1 MPARR
6 PSSFVSVGRDRACGG
21 SGHTAPVSFLR
32 KLFNRGDPA
41 QDTPRERR
49 PSPAPSRSESPPA
62 RPEPRRKT
70 PTLADLSP
78 APHHA
83 YFEFVGGS
91 SSKFYAVSLEEEEGG
106 TWRVQFTYG
115 RIGSTRA
122 WDARVER
129 APWRKAA
136 NAYDAIVDERT
147 GKGYELRPW
156 PAALKLP
163 DGGTVDGDE
172 PLTNQAPQVLF
183 RAARRGEL
191 PPASGGTIA
200 GIALPD
206 GVLYAPEPEGGSRGD
221 GPVIWASIAP
231 VPQVSQ
237 LWSRLA
243 AEFGDTGIWPLVVD
257 ADHRFTGYDNYLMD
271 TPRGRHKE
279 AVAVL
284 RKGWND
290 VVGYDEDEPDEA
302 IAPFGR
308 QFPGLAAAT
317 PGPRA
322 DSVDRI
328 VAGLSGHLAL
338 VAVHRPADAVDAVG
352 WMGAA
357 NYDGDPLD
365 MSTVLRSWEL
375 RFDAYLVDLGTDTM
389 TLAVGRPPRDL
400 ASATA
405 IAAEHYAFCPDNI
418 DQGVGS
424 IREYAASLVNESA
437 WPFWWD

>member
-1 MPARR
+1 M
-6 PSSFVSVGRDRACGG
+6 SF
-21 SGHTAPVSFLR
+21 FR
-32 KLFNRGDPA
+32 KLFDRDGGKPD
-41 QDTPRERR
+41 RRR
-49 PSPAPSRSESPPA
+49 PIPAPSRSSPPPPA
-62 RPEPRRKT
+62 ASSAPRT

-91 SSKFYAVSLEEEEGG
+91 SSKFYAVSLEEEDAD
-106 TWRVQFTYG
+106 TWRVRITYG
-115 RIGSTRA
+115 RIRSSRA
-122 WDARVER
+122 WDVRVEG

-136 NAYDAIVDERT
+136 NAYDAIVDERI
-147 GKGYELRPW
+147 GKGYELRQW

-172 PLTNQAPQVLF
+172 PSTNQAPEVLF
-183 RAARRGEL
+183 RAAMRGEL
-191 PPASGGTIA
+191 PPARGGTIA

-221 GPVIWASIAP
+221 APVIWASTAP

-243 AEFGDTGIWPLVVD
+243 AAFGDTGIWPLVVD
-257 ADHRFTGYDNYLMD
+257 ADHGFTGYDNYLMD

-290 VVGYDEDEPDEA
+290 VVGYDEDDPDEA

-308 QFPGLAAAT
+308 QFPGLTEPT

-322 DSVDRI
+322 DSVDHI

-424 IREYAASLVNESA
+424 IREYAASLVTESA